1 MYIYVNQVA
10 LTRWG
15 SQNSEQFTM
24 TNSTRQGSVLPPTI
38 WTIYI
43 EELITELRKVQI
55 GCTIAGV
62 YVGVAVFA
70 DDVALIAPNR
80 TAMAHMLKVCES

>member
-1 MYIYVNQVA
+1 MYIYVNQA
-10 LTRWG
+10 AWTRWG

-38 WTIYI
+38 WTVYI